1 MKVELNPHLKSLSD
15 KAVLSFD
22 NSHISYKLKVLY
34 EKLLD
39 LFQQES
45 WYERN
50 NFNDYALDLLKQKDI
65 RMTDEI
71 FDEGLPCEILDA
83 SQFQYQKGKL
93 VAKLVL
99 EFIPDEPES
108 PLDEIRR
115 DMEKYNS

>member
-1 MKVELNPHLKSLSD
+1 LSD
-15 KAVLSFD
+15 KAVLSFE
-22 NSHISYKLKVLY
+22 NSHISYKLKVLC
-34 EKLLD
+34 ENFLE
-39 LFQQES
+39 LFQQKS
-45 WYERN
+45 WCDRN
-50 NFNDYALDLLKQKDI
+50 NFNDYALDLLKIKDI

-108 PLDEIRR
+108 PLDDIRW
-115 DMEKYNS
+115 DMEKYNT